1 MRAADGCEA
10 DAGTGAVESPGADV
24 ASRAAAEDGADGTAA
39 QRGTKGRALRF
50 IASSGTLHR
59 LAGGVCDLVFLRSS
73 YFMCEGSN
81 SQMLLPPPPP
91 IGAGFAPVWR
101 STAQLSTYV
110 LLSVRFLYS
119 IHE

>member
-81 SQMLLPPPPP
+81 SQMLLPPPPHWSW
-91 IGAGFAPVWR
+91 FR
-101 STAQLSTYV
+101 SSVAVNSSTQYICTAECTILVQ
-110 LLSVRFLYS
+110 
-119 IHE
+119 HA

>member
-24 ASRAAAEDGADGTAA
+24 ARRAAEDGADGTAV
-39 QRGTKGRALRF
+39 QRGTKDRALRF
-50 IASSGTLHR
+50 SASSGTLHR

-81 SQMLLPPPPP
+81 SQMLLPPPPLELVSLQC
-91 IGAGFAPVWR
+91 GGQ
-101 STAQLSTYV
+101 QLD
-110 LLSVRFLYS
+110 SVHKYC
-119 IHE
+119 